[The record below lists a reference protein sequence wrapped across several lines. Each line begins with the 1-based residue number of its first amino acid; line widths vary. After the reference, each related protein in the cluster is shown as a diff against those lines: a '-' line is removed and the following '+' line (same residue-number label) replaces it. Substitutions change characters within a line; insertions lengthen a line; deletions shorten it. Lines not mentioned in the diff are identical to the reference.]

1 MQIFVGNIDRHT
13 VVSHLLIP
21 RITAQFVRI
30 YPYTHHLFGCLR
42 VEYYGCAVG
51 KCYFC
56 FFLLLSLKLSFSSYN
71 GGQKSWDKFTF
82 VAFFHTWQTNSQAR
96 IHLHIFSRSPP
107 PPPPSTM
114 LDTCTR
120 YFSRGSTLY
129 GGEGGKAT
137 HFETEHSAFLKHT
150 ES

>member
-82 VAFFHTWQTNSQAR
+82 VAFFHTCQTNSQAR
-96 IHLHIFSRSPP
+96 IHLHIFSRSPHP
-107 PPPPSTM
+107 PPHPA
-114 LDTCTR
+114 LQCWTR
-120 YFSRGSTLY
+120 AHAISLEVQHCMGG
-129 GGEGGKAT
+129 GGEGGKQRI
-137 HFETEHSAFLKHT
+137 LKRNT
-150 ES
+150 VLF